1 MTATATATA
10 TAANTAAT
18 AAAAARV
25 IAWFE
30 IPALDFHRAVRFY
43 EAALD
48 APMHREV
55 FGGVPM
61 AVFSHGDEATGGAIV
76 CNPRAM
82 RPSTGGDGVTVYL
95 SAEPTL
101 QTTLDRIEPA
111 GGKLDGSIV
120 ELPNDI
126 GYIAF
131 FIDTEGNRIGLHSR
145 QLR

>member
-1 MTATATATA
+1 MTATAAATA
-10 TAANTAAT
+10 TRA
-18 AAAAARV
+18 
-25 IAWFE
+25 ISWFE

-48 APMHREV
+48 APLRREV

-61 AVFSHGDEATGGAIV
+61 AVFASDEEATGGAIV
-76 CNPRAM
+76 HNPRDM
-82 RPSTGGDGVTVYL
+82 RPSVTGDGVTIYL
-95 SAEPTL
+95 NAEPTL

-131 FIDTEGNRIGLHSR
+131 FIDTEGNRIGLHAR
-145 QLR
+145 HLR

>member
-10 TAANTAAT
+10 
-18 AAAAARV
+18 ART
-25 IAWFE
+25 ISWFE
-30 IPALDFHRAVRFY
+30 IPAINFERAVRFY

-48 APMHREV
+48 QPMRREV

-61 AVFSHGDEATGGAIV
+61 AVFSHEEEATGGAIV
-76 CNPRAM
+76 CNPRDM
-82 RPSTGGDGVTVYL
+82 RPSTTGDGVTVYL
-95 SAEPTL
+95 AAEPTL
-101 QTTLDRIEPA
+101 QATLDRVAPA
-111 GGKLDGSIV
+111 GGKIDGSIV

-131 FIDTEGNRIGLHSR
+131 FIDPEGNRIGLHSR

>member
-1 MTATATATA
+1 MSALATATRA
-10 TAANTAAT
+10 
-18 AAAAARV
+18 

-30 IPALDFHRAVRFY
+30 IPALDFNRAVRFY

-48 APMHREV
+48 APLHREV

-61 AVFSHGDEATGGAIV
+61 AVFSHEDEATGGAIV
-76 CNPRAM
+76 CNPRDT
-82 RPSTGGDGVTVYL
+82 RPSVTGDGVTVYL

-101 QTTLDRIEPA
+101 QATLARVEPA
-111 GGKLDGSIV
+111 GGKIDGSIV

-145 QLR
+145 HLR

>member
-10 TAANTAAT
+10 PAIAAAT
-18 AAAAARV
+18 RA

-30 IPALDFHRAVRFY
+30 IPAVDFHRAVRFY

-61 AVFSHGDEATGGAIV
+61 AVFSHADETTGGAIV

-82 RPSTGGDGVTVYL
+82 RPSTNGDGVTVYL
-95 SAEPTL
+95 NAEPTL
-101 QTTLDRIEPA
+101 QATLDRIEPA

-131 FIDTEGNRIGLHSR
+131 FVDTEGNRIGLHSR